1 MGRHQPARL
10 RSVRNDEGLD
20 FEGGTKLV
28 FEHGPER
35 GKPALNDYVSKVGTC
50 TAENTVISVEL
61 PIGEPESVVSAR
73 IEPAAIVF
81 LRLVTQDCRGS
92 AKVVGNAVNKLKQ
105 IVSTSVKD
113 RISFFESVIER
124 PKVFDSCPIEARC
137 WRFGSEGA

>member
-1 MGRHQPARL
+1 
-10 RSVRNDEGLD
+10 
-20 FEGGTKLV
+20 
-28 FEHGPER
+28 
-35 GKPALNDYVSKVGTC
+35 VSKVGMC

-81 LRLVTQDCRGS
+81 LRPVSQDCRGS

-113 RISFFESVIER
+113 RIAFFESIIER
-124 PKVFDSCPIEARC
+124 AKIFDSCPIEARC
-137 WRFGSEGA
+137 WVFGPDA

>member
-1 MGRHQPARL
+1 
-10 RSVRNDEGLD
+10 
-20 FEGGTKLV
+20 
-28 FEHGPER
+28 
-35 GKPALNDYVSKVGTC
+35 VSKVGMC

-73 IEPAAIVF
+73 VEPAAIVF
-81 LRLVTQDCRGS
+81 LRPVTQDCRGS
-92 AKVVGNAVNKLKQ
+92 AKVGGNAVNKLKQ

-113 RISFFESVIER
+113 RIAFFESVIER